1 MTSPQIFLGLFCNTG
16 LVTLLVSANLPNL
29 AFSVDGVGLFV
40 VRCVAV
46 GYLWLL
52 ALLTEVA
59 LQGDFNDF
67 TPRWYTVVGVSLV
80 LTMVINT
87 FAPQFAP
94 LFKLLILQPVKQCCC
109 KNRKVTQVQ

>member
-1 MTSPQIFLGLFCNTG
+1 
-16 LVTLLVSANLPNL
+16 
-29 AFSVDGVGLFV
+29 
-40 VRCVAV
+40 
-46 GYLWLL
+46 
-52 ALLTEVA
+52 
-59 LQGDFNDF
+59 
-67 TPRWYTVVGVSLV
+67 V